1 MLPGNSEVAAAL
13 GRVARAEG
21 HWDQSID
28 YFEKALALDPLNAE
42 LLAETAWYFGMLG
55 QFPTALKLY
64 DQALDITPNNPDVM
78 ASKANIY
85 QAQGNLEQAAGCL
98 SQITAQTPG
107 VLESKIT
114 QFMFERNYGEAIRLL
129 QARLA
134 QLQTEGEMIAGGG
147 FEPETMKGTHAMLQ
161 LDLAMAQ
168 LAAGDSTGAKVTAEQ
183 AHNILEGVCKTQSD
197 HAAIWLA
204 VAQANALI
212 GEKASARKAAERAI
226 MLLPSAKDA
235 LERSGLEEYLA
246 LVQTILG
253 ENGRAIST
261 LAHLLQTPYSSN
273 AGRTPIT
280 PALLRLDPIWDPLRG
295 DPAFQKLCEE
305 KQP

>member
-1 MLPGNSEVAAAL
+1 
-13 GRVARAEG
+13 
-21 HWDQSID
+21 
-28 YFEKALALDPLNAE
+28 
-42 LLAETAWYFGMLG
+42 
-55 QFPTALKLY
+55 
-64 DQALDITPNNPDVM
+64 
-78 ASKANIY
+78 
-85 QAQGNLEQAAGCL
+85 
-98 SQITAQTPG
+98 
-107 VLESKIT
+107 
-114 QFMFERNYGEAIRLL
+114 
-129 QARLA
+129 
-134 QLQTEGEMIAGGG
+134 
-147 FEPETMKGTHAMLQ
+147 MKGTHAMLQ

-168 LAAGDSTGAKVTAEQ
+168 LAARDSTGAKVTAEQ
-183 AHNILEGVCKTQSD
+183 ARNTLEGVRKTQSD

-273 AGRTPIT
+273 ADRTPIT

>member
-1 MLPGNSEVAAAL
+1 
-13 GRVARAEG
+13 
-21 HWDQSID
+21 
-28 YFEKALALDPLNAE
+28 
-42 LLAETAWYFGMLG
+42 
-55 QFPTALKLY
+55 
-64 DQALDITPNNPDVM
+64 
-78 ASKANIY
+78 
-85 QAQGNLEQAAGCL
+85 
-98 SQITAQTPG
+98 
-107 VLESKIT
+107 
-114 QFMFERNYGEAIRLL
+114 
-129 QARLA
+129 
-134 QLQTEGEMIAGGG
+134 MIAGGG

-161 LDLAMAQ
+161 LYLAMVQ
-168 LAAGDSTGAKVTAEQ
+168 LA
-183 AHNILEGVCKTQSD
+183 
-197 HAAIWLA
+197 AAIWLA

-280 PALLRLDPIWDPLRG
+280 PALLRLDPFWDPLRS
-295 DPAFQKLCEE
+295 DSAFQKLCDE

>member
-1 MLPGNSEVAAAL
+1 
-13 GRVARAEG
+13 
-21 HWDQSID
+21 
-28 YFEKALALDPLNAE
+28 
-42 LLAETAWYFGMLG
+42 
-55 QFPTALKLY
+55 
-64 DQALDITPNNPDVM
+64 
-78 ASKANIY
+78 
-85 QAQGNLEQAAGCL
+85 
-98 SQITAQTPG
+98 
-107 VLESKIT
+107 
-114 QFMFERNYGEAIRLL
+114 MFERNYGEAIRLL

-168 LAAGDSTGAKVTAEQ
+168 LAARDSTGAKVTAEQ
-183 AHNILEGVCKTQSD
+183 ARNTLEGVRKTQSD

-253 ENGRAIST
+253 ENGHAIST

-273 AGRTPIT
+273 ARPDAHYAS
-280 PALLRLDPIWDPLRG
+280 PS
-295 DPAFQKLCEE
+295 
-305 KQP
+305 

>member
-1 MLPGNSEVAAAL
+1 
-13 GRVARAEG
+13 
-21 HWDQSID
+21 
-28 YFEKALALDPLNAE
+28 
-42 LLAETAWYFGMLG
+42 
-55 QFPTALKLY
+55 
-64 DQALDITPNNPDVM
+64 
-78 ASKANIY
+78 
-85 QAQGNLEQAAGCL
+85 
-98 SQITAQTPG
+98 
-107 VLESKIT
+107 
-114 QFMFERNYGEAIRLL
+114 
-129 QARLA
+129 
-134 QLQTEGEMIAGGG
+134 
-147 FEPETMKGTHAMLQ
+147 MKGTHAMLQ

-183 AHNILEGVCKTQSD
+183 ARNTLEGVRKTQSD

-253 ENGRAIST
+253 ENDRAIST